1 MSPYS
6 PQLHTP
12 PHAPPSH
19 TPPPSPRQRRSRNAL
34 LILLILFT
42 LAALLVNRYEEVERL
57 LPWAKQKPPSIIGL
71 HPVVHELSEQL
82 VKECTALGIH
92 VVITDGFRS
101 HHEQNTL
108 FQQGR
113 SADGP
118 IVTHAKGGESY
129 HNYGLAIDFALKTKK
144 GKLIWDLEYDG
155 NQNKHADW
163 LEVVAVAKGLGFSWG
178 GDWKSFKDYPHLQM
192 DFGYTIH
199 QLQRGFYPLDEHEAA
214 VVPGQ

>member
-1 MSPYS
+1 MPPYS

-12 PHAPPSH
+12 PHAPRPH
-19 TPPPSPRQRRSRNAL
+19 TPPSPRQRRSRNAL
-34 LILLILFT
+34 LMLLILFV

-57 LPWAKQKPPSIIGL
+57 LPWTKQKPPAITGL
-71 HPVVHELSEQL
+71 HPAVHELSELL
-82 VKECTALGIH
+82 VKKCAALGIH

-101 HHEQNTL
+101 HDEQNTL

-113 SADGP
+113 SANGP

-155 NQNKHADW
+155 NRNKHADW
-163 LEVVAVAKGLGFSWG
+163 LEVAAVAKGLGFSWG

-199 QLQRGFYPLDEHEAA
+199 QLQRGFYPSNEQEAA
-214 VVPGQ
+214 ADNH